1 MKTVVSAAELIEAID
16 AERELPG
23 CAALKVAF
31 VPTMGALHE
40 GHLSLVRKAREYADI
55 VVVSIFVNPLQFGAG
70 EDFDKY
76 PRTLEADA
84 KLLEAAGADLLF
96 APTVEVIYPQVSAL
110 GIEAGIEAAN
120 QAAKARAAVHPALSS
135 GLVGTTFEGAARPGH
150 FDGMLAVVARL
161 FEIVN
166 PDFAVFGAKD
176 AQQLFLIRRMAAAEF
191 PDLHIIEAPI
201 VRETT
206 GLAMS
211 SRNRYLDPAALAV
224 AGQLSKALNVGK
236 AAAETLGAKPSLAI
250 NAARARLEGVPEAK
264 LDYLTLVDP
273 KSFEPIDDSFTG
285 RALMLIAAVVGST
298 RLIDNLTIDFQE
310 PFA

>member
-1 MKTVVSAAELIEAID
+1 MQTVTTAAELTAAID
-16 AERELPG
+16 EERDLPG
-23 CAALKVAF
+23 CAGLKVAF

-40 GHLSLVRKAREYADI
+40 GHLSLVRQAREYADL

-84 KLLEAAGADLLF
+84 AVLEAAGADVLF
-96 APTVEVIYPQVSAL
+96 APTVDVVYPN
-110 GIEAGIEAAN
+110 GIEAAN
-120 QAAKARAAVHPALSS
+120 AAAAARPALQS
-135 GLVGTTFEGAARPGH
+135 GAIGKTFEGAARPGH

-161 FEIVN
+161 FELVN

-176 AQQLFLIRRMAAAEF
+176 AQQLFLIKRMAATEF

-201 VRETT
+201 VRETS

-211 SRNRYLDPAALAV
+211 SRNRYLDSAALDV
-224 AGQLSKALNVGK
+224 AGQLSKALQVGK
-236 AAAETLGAKPSLAI
+236 AAAETLGAKPSLAV

-264 LDYLTLVDP
+264 LDYLALVDP
-273 KSFEPIDDSFTG
+273 SSFELIDDSFTG
-285 RALMLIAAVVGST
+285 RALMLIAAVVGNT

>member
-1 MKTVVSAAELIEAID
+1 MQTVSTAVELTAAID
-16 AERELPG
+16 EERELPG
-23 CAALKVAF
+23 CAGLKVAF
-31 VPTMGALHE
+31 VPTMGALHD
-40 GHLSLVRKAREYADI
+40 GHLSLVRKAREYADL

-84 KLLEAAGADLLF
+84 GLLEAAGADLLF
-96 APTVEVIYPQVSAL
+96 TPTVDVVYPDGVA
-110 GIEAGIEAAN
+110 AAN
-120 QAAKARAAVHPALSS
+120 SAAAARPALQS
-135 GLVGTTFEGAARPGH
+135 GAVGKTFEGAARPGH

-161 FEIVN
+161 FELVN

-176 AQQLFLIRRMAAAEF
+176 AQQLFLIKRMAATEF

-201 VRETT
+201 VRETS

-211 SRNRYLDPAALAV
+211 SRNRYLDPAALEV
-224 AGQLSKALNVGK
+224 AGQLSKALQVGK
-236 AAAETLGAKPSLAI
+236 AAAETLGAKPSLAV

-264 LDYLTLVDP
+264 LDYLALVDP
-273 KSFEPIDDSFTG
+273 SSFELIDDSFTG

>member
-1 MKTVVSAAELIEAID
+1 MQTVVTAAELTAAID
-16 AERELPG
+16 EERDLPG
-23 CAALKVAF
+23 CAGLKVAF
-31 VPTMGALHE
+31 VPTMGALHD
-40 GHLSLVRKAREYADI
+40 GHLSLVRKAREYADL

-70 EDFDKY
+70 EDFEKY

-84 KLLEAAGADLLF
+84 AVLEAAGADLLF
-96 APTVEVIYPQVSAL
+96 APTVDVIYPDGVD
-110 GIEAGIEAAN
+110 AAN
-120 QAAKARAAVHPALSS
+120 AAAKARPALQS
-135 GLVGTTFEGAARPGH
+135 GAVGKVFEGAARPGH

-161 FEIVN
+161 FELTN

-176 AQQLFLIRRMAAAEF
+176 AQQLFLIKRMAATEF

-201 VRETT
+201 VRETS

-211 SRNRYLDPAALAV
+211 SRNRYLDPAALEV

-236 AAAETLGAKPSLAI
+236 AAAETLGAKPSLAV

-264 LDYLTLVDP
+264 LDYLALVDP
-273 KSFEPIDDSFTG
+273 SSFELIDDSFTG
-285 RALMLIAAVVGST
+285 RARMLIAAVVGST

>member
-1 MKTVVSAAELIEAID
+1 MKTVVTAAELIAAID
-16 AERELPG
+16 EERELPG
-23 CAALKVAF
+23 CAGLKVAF

-40 GHLSLVRKAREYADI
+40 GHLSLVRKAREYADL
-55 VVVSIFVNPLQFGAG
+55 VVVSIFVNPLQFGVG
-70 EDFDKY
+70 EDFEKY

-84 KLLEAAGADLLF
+84 KVLEEAGADVLF
-96 APTVEVIYPQVSAL
+96 APTVEVVYPD
-110 GIEAGIEAAN
+110 GIEAAHA
-120 QAAKARAAVHPALSS
+120 AAKLRPALLS
-135 GLVGTTFEGAARPGH
+135 GAVGKTFEGAARPGH

-161 FEIVN
+161 FELVN

-176 AQQLFLIRRMAAAEF
+176 AQQLFLIKRMANVEF

-201 VRETT
+201 VRETS

-211 SRNRYLDPAALAV
+211 SRNRYLDETKLEV
-224 AGQLSKALNVGK
+224 AGHLSKALKVGK
-236 AAAETLGAKPSLAI
+236 AAAETLGAKPSLAL

-264 LDYLTLVDP
+264 LDYLALVDP
-273 KSFEPIDDSFTG
+273 SSFELIDDSFTG
-285 RALMLIAAVVGST
+285 RALMLIAAVVGTT

>member
-1 MKTVVSAAELIEAID
+1 MQTVVTAAELNAAID
-16 AERELPG
+16 EERDLPG
-23 CAALKVAF
+23 CAGLKVAF
-31 VPTMGALHE
+31 VPTMGALHD
-40 GHLSLVRKAREYADI
+40 GHLSLVHKAREYADL
-55 VVVSIFVNPLQFGAG
+55 VVVSIFVNPLQFGVG
-70 EDFDKY
+70 EDFEKY
-76 PRTLEADA
+76 PRTLDADA
-84 KLLEAAGADLLF
+84 AVLEAAGADLLF
-96 APTVEVIYPQVSAL
+96 APTVDVIYPDGVD
-110 GIEAGIEAAN
+110 AAN
-120 QAAKARAAVHPALSS
+120 AAAKARPALQS
-135 GLVGTTFEGAARPGH
+135 GAVGMAFEGAARPGH

-161 FEIVN
+161 FEITN

-176 AQQLFLIRRMAAAEF
+176 AQQLFLIKRMAATEF

-201 VRETT
+201 VRETS

-211 SRNRYLDPAALAV
+211 SRNRYLDPAALEV

-236 AAAETLGAKPSLAI
+236 AAAETLGAKPSLAV

-264 LDYLTLVDP
+264 LDYLALVDP
-273 KSFEPIDDSFTG
+273 SSFELIDDSFTG

>member
-1 MKTVVSAAELIEAID
+1 MQTLVTAAELTAAID
-16 AERELPG
+16 EERDLPG
-23 CAALKVAF
+23 CAGLKVAF
-31 VPTMGALHE
+31 VPTMGALHD
-40 GHLSLVRKAREYADI
+40 GHLSLVRQAREYADL

-70 EDFDKY
+70 EDFEKY
-76 PRTLEADA
+76 PRTLEADSA
-84 KLLEAAGADLLF
+84 MLAAAGADLLF
-96 APTVEVIYPQVSAL
+96 APTVDVIYPDGV
-110 GIEAGIEAAN
+110 EAAN
-120 QAAKARAAVHPALSS
+120 AAAKLRPALQS
-135 GLVGTTFEGAARPGH
+135 GEVGKTFEGAARPGH

-176 AQQLFLIRRMAAAEF
+176 AQQLFLIKRMAATEF

-201 VRETT
+201 VREAS

-211 SRNRYLDPAALAV
+211 SRNRYLDPAALEV
-224 AGQLSKALNVGK
+224 AGQLSKALKVGK
-236 AAAETLGAKPSLAI
+236 AAAETVGAKPSLAV

-264 LDYLTLVDP
+264 LDYLALVDP
-273 KSFEPIDDSFTG
+273 SSFELIDDSFTG
-285 RALMLIAAVVGST
+285 RALMLIAAVVGNT

>member
-1 MKTVVSAAELIEAID
+1 MQTVTTAAELTAAID
-16 AERELPG
+16 EERDLPG
-23 CAALKVAF
+23 CAGLKVAF

-40 GHLSLVRKAREYADI
+40 GHLSLVRQAREYADL

-84 KLLEAAGADLLF
+84 AVLEAAGADVLF
-96 APTVEVIYPQVSAL
+96 APTVDVVYPN
-110 GIEAGIEAAN
+110 GIEAAN
-120 QAAKARAAVHPALSS
+120 AAAAARPALQS
-135 GLVGTTFEGAARPGH
+135 GAIGKTFEGAARPGH

-161 FEIVN
+161 FELVN

-176 AQQLFLIRRMAAAEF
+176 AQQLFLIKRMAATEF

-201 VRETT
+201 VRETS

-211 SRNRYLDPAALAV
+211 SRNRYLDSAALDV
-224 AGQLSKALNVGK
+224 AGQLSKALQVGK
-236 AAAETLGAKPSLAI
+236 AAAETLGAKPSLAV

-264 LDYLTLVDP
+264 LDYLALVDP
-273 KSFEPIDDSFTG
+273 SSFELIDDSFSG
-285 RALMLIAAVVGST
+285 RALMLIAAVVGNT

>member
-1 MKTVVSAAELIEAID
+1 VQTLVSAAELTAAID
-16 AERELPG
+16 DERDLPG
-23 CAALKVAF
+23 CAGLKVAF
-31 VPTMGALHE
+31 VPTMGALHD
-40 GHLSLVRKAREYADI
+40 GHLSLVRKAREYADL

-76 PRTLEADA
+76 PRTLEADSVVLA
-84 KLLEAAGADLLF
+84 EAGADLLF
-96 APTVEVIYPQVSAL
+96 APTVDVIYPDGV
-110 GIEAGIEAAN
+110 EAAN
-120 QAAKARAAVHPALSS
+120 AAAKLRPALQS
-135 GLVGTTFEGAARPGH
+135 GAVGQAFEGAARPGH

-176 AQQLFLIRRMAAAEF
+176 AQQLFLIKRMAATEF
-191 PDLHIIEAPI
+191 PDLHIVEAPI
-201 VRETT
+201 VRESS

-211 SRNRYLDPAALAV
+211 SRNRYLDPAALEV
-224 AGQLSKALNVGK
+224 AGHLSKALKVGK

-250 NAARARLEGVPEAK
+250 NAARARLDGVPEAK

-273 KSFEPIDDSFTG
+273 SSFENIDDSFTG
-285 RALMLIAAVVGST
+285 RALMLIAAVVGNT

>member
-1 MKTVVSAAELIEAID
+1 MKTVATAAELTAAID
-16 AERELPG
+16 DERDLPG
-23 CAALKVAF
+23 CAGLKVAF

-40 GHLSLVRKAREYADI
+40 GHLSLVRKAREYADL

-76 PRTLEADA
+76 PRTLEDDA
-84 KLLEAAGADLLF
+84 AVLEAAGADVLF
-96 APTVEVIYPQVSAL
+96 APTVDVVYP
-110 GIEAGIEAAN
+110 AGVEAAN
-120 QAAKARAAVHPALSS
+120 VAAKSRPALQS
-135 GLVGTTFEGAARPGH
+135 GEVGKTFEGAARPGH

-161 FEIVN
+161 FELVN

-176 AQQLFLIRRMAAAEF
+176 AQQLFLIKRMAATEF

-201 VRETT
+201 VRETS

-211 SRNRYLDPAALAV
+211 SRNRYLDPAALEV

-236 AAAETLGAKPSLAI
+236 AAAETLGAKPSLAV

-264 LDYLTLVDP
+264 LDYLALVDP
-273 KSFEPIDDSFTG
+273 SSFELIDDSFTG

>member
-1 MKTVVSAAELIEAID
+1 MQTVVTAAELTAAID
-16 AERELPG
+16 EERDLPG
-23 CAALKVAF
+23 CAGLKVAF
-31 VPTMGALHE
+31 VPTMGALHD
-40 GHLSLVRKAREYADI
+40 GHLSLVRKAREYADL

-70 EDFDKY
+70 EDFEKY

-84 KLLEAAGADLLF
+84 AVLESAGADVLF
-96 APTVEVIYPQVSAL
+96 APTVEVIYPDGVQ
-110 GIEAGIEAAN
+110 AAN
-120 QAAKARAAVHPALSS
+120 AAAKARPALHS
-135 GLVGTTFEGAARPGH
+135 GAVGTAFEGAARPAH

-161 FEIVN
+161 FELTK

-176 AQQLFLIRRMAAAEF
+176 AQQLFLIKRMAATEF

-201 VRETT
+201 VRETS

-211 SRNRYLDPAALAV
+211 SRNRYLDPAALEV

-236 AAAETLGAKPSLAI
+236 AAAETLGAKPSLAV

-264 LDYLTLVDP
+264 LDYLALVDP
-273 KSFEPIDDSFTG
+273 NSFEQIDDSFTG

>member
-1 MKTVVSAAELIEAID
+1 MTRIVHTNAEL
-16 AERELPG
+16 
-23 CAALKVAF
+23 AAAVASARSQGKRIGF

-40 GHLSLVRKAREYADI
+40 GHLSLVRIAQQHAEF

-84 KLLEAAGADLLF
+84 ALLEEAGADVLF
-96 APTVEVIYPQVSAL
+96 APTVNVIYPDGV
-110 GIEAGIEAAN
+110 EAAN
-120 QAAKARAAVHPALSS
+120 AAAKLRPALQS
-135 GLVGTTFEGAARPGH
+135 GAVGETFEGAARPGH

-161 FEIVN
+161 FELMK

-176 AQQLFLIRRMAAAEF
+176 AQQLFLIKRMAATEF

-201 VRETT
+201 VRETS

-211 SRNRYLDPAALAV
+211 SRNRYLDETALAV

-236 AAAETLGAKPSLAI
+236 AAAETLGAKPSLAV
-250 NAARARLEGVPEAK
+250 NAARARLDGVPEAK
-264 LDYLTLVDP
+264 LDYLALVDP
-273 KSFEPIDDSFTG
+273 SSFELIDDSFTG

>member
-1 MKTVVSAAELIEAID
+1 MQTAVTAAELTAAID
-16 AERELPG
+16 EERDLPG
-23 CAALKVAF
+23 CAGLKVAF

-40 GHLSLVRKAREYADI
+40 GHLSLVRKAREYADL

-70 EDFDKY
+70 EDFNKY

-84 KLLEAAGADLLF
+84 AVLEAAGADLLF
-96 APTVEVIYPQVSAL
+96 APTVAVIYPYGV
-110 GIEAGIEAAN
+110 EAAN
-120 QAAKARAAVHPALSS
+120 SAAKVRPALQS
-135 GLVGTTFEGAARPGH
+135 GEVGKTFEGAARPGH

-161 FEIVN
+161 FELVN

-176 AQQLFLIRRMAAAEF
+176 AQQLFLIKRMAATEF

-201 VRETT
+201 VRETS

-211 SRNRYLDPAALAV
+211 SRNRYLDATALDV
-224 AGQLSKALNVGK
+224 AGQLSKALQVGK
-236 AAAETLGAKPSLAI
+236 AAAETLGAKPSMAV

-264 LDYLTLVDP
+264 LDYLALVDP
-273 KSFEPIDDSFTG
+273 NSFELIDDSFTG
-285 RALMLIAAVVGST
+285 RALMLIAAVVGNT

>member
-1 MKTVVSAAELIEAID
+1 MKTVVTAAELTAAID
-16 AERELPG
+16 EERDLPG
-23 CAALKVAF
+23 CAGLKVAF

-40 GHLSLVRKAREYADI
+40 GHLSLVRQAREYADL

-84 KLLEAAGADLLF
+84 AVLQAAGADVLF
-96 APTVEVIYPQVSAL
+96 APTVDVVYPDGV
-110 GIEAGIEAAN
+110 EAAN
-120 QAAKARAAVHPALSS
+120 SAAAARPALQS
-135 GLVGTTFEGAARPGH
+135 GEVGKTFEGAARPGH

-161 FEIVN
+161 FELVN

-176 AQQLFLIRRMAAAEF
+176 AQQLFLIKRMAATEF

-201 VRETT
+201 VRETS

-211 SRNRYLDPAALAV
+211 SRNRYLDETALAV

-236 AAAETLGAKPSLAI
+236 AAAETLGAKPSWAV

-264 LDYLTLVDP
+264 LDYLALVDP
-273 KSFEPIDDSFTG
+273 SSFELIDDSFTG
-285 RALMLIAAVVGST
+285 RALMLIAAVVGNT

>member
-1 MKTVVSAAELIEAID
+1 MQTVVTAAELDAAID
-16 AERELPG
+16 EERELPG
-23 CAALKVAF
+23 CAGLKVAF
-31 VPTMGALHE
+31 VPTMGALHA
-40 GHLSLVRKAREYADI
+40 GHLSLVAKAREYADL

-84 KLLEAAGADLLF
+84 AVLAEAGADILF
-96 APTVEVIYPQVSAL
+96 APTVGVIYPDGV
-110 GIEAGIEAAN
+110 EAAN
-120 QAAKARAAVHPALSS
+120 AAAKLRPALQS
-135 GLVGTTFEGAARPGH
+135 GSIGTQFEGAARPGH

-161 FEIVN
+161 FELVR

-176 AQQLFLIRRMAAAEF
+176 AQQLFLIKRMAATEF

-201 VRETT
+201 IRESS

-211 SRNRYLDPAALAV
+211 SRNRYLDESALAV
-224 AGQLSKALNVGK
+224 AEQLSKAIQVGK
-236 AAAETLGAKPSLAI
+236 AAAETLGAKPYLAI

-264 LDYLTLVDP
+264 LDYLALVDP
-273 KSFEPIDDSFTG
+273 KSFEPIDDNFTG
-285 RALMLIAAVVGST
+285 RALMLIAAVVRST
-298 RLIDNLTIDFQE
+298 RLIDNLTIEFQE

>member
-1 MKTVVSAAELIEAID
+1 MQTVVTAAELTAAID
-16 AERELPG
+16 EERDLPG
-23 CAALKVAF
+23 CAGLKVAF
-31 VPTMGALHE
+31 VPTMGALHD
-40 GHLSLVRKAREYADI
+40 GHLSLVRRAREYADL

-70 EDFDKY
+70 EDFEKY

-84 KLLEAAGADLLF
+84 AVLEAAGADVLF
-96 APTVEVIYPQVSAL
+96 APTVEVIYPDGV
-110 GIEAGIEAAN
+110 EAAN
-120 QAAKARAAVHPALSS
+120 AATKARPALQS
-135 GLVGTTFEGAARPGH
+135 GEVGTAFEGAARPGH

-161 FEIVN
+161 FEITE

-176 AQQLFLIRRMAAAEF
+176 AQQLFLIKRMAATEF

-201 VRETT
+201 VRETS

-211 SRNRYLDPAALAV
+211 SRNRYLDPAALEVAV
-224 AGQLSKALNVGK
+224 QLSKALNVGK
-236 AAAETLGAKPSLAI
+236 AAAETLGAKPSLAV

-264 LDYLTLVDP
+264 LDYLALVDP
-273 KSFEPIDDSFTG
+273 SSFELIDDSFTG

>member
-1 MKTVVSAAELIEAID
+1 VKTVVTAAELTAAID
-16 AERELPG
+16 EERELPG
-23 CAALKVAF
+23 CAGLKVAF
-31 VPTMGALHE
+31 VPTMGALHD
-40 GHLSLVRKAREYADI
+40 GHLSLVRKAREYADL

-70 EDFDKY
+70 EDFEKY

-84 KLLEAAGADLLF
+84 KVLEEAGADVLF
-96 APTVEVIYPQVSAL
+96 APTVDVVYPT
-110 GIEAGIEAAN
+110 GIEAAN
-120 QAAKARAAVHPALSS
+120 AAAKLRPALQS
-135 GLVGTTFEGAARPGH
+135 GEVGKTFEGAARPGH

-161 FEIVN
+161 FELVN

-176 AQQLFLIRRMAAAEF
+176 AQQLFLIKRMAASEF

-201 VRETT
+201 VREAS

-211 SRNRYLDPAALAV
+211 SRNRYLDVTKLEV

-236 AAAETLGAKPSLAI
+236 AAAETLGAKPSMAV

-264 LDYLTLVDP
+264 LDYLALVDP
-273 KSFEPIDDSFTG
+273 SSFELIDDSFTG
-285 RALMLIAAVVGST
+285 RALMLIAAVVGTT

>member
-1 MKTVVSAAELIEAID
+1 MQTVSTAAELTAAID
-16 AERELPG
+16 EERDLPG
-23 CAALKVAF
+23 CAGLKVAF
-31 VPTMGALHE
+31 VPTMGALHD
-40 GHLSLVRKAREYADI
+40 GHLSLVRLAREWADL

-76 PRTLEADA
+76 PRTLDADA
-84 KLLEAAGADLLF
+84 ALLEAAGADVLF
-96 APTVEVIYPQVSAL
+96 APTVDVIYP
-110 GIEAGIEAAN
+110 AGVDAAN
-120 QAAKARAAVHPALSS
+120 AAAKLRPALQS
-135 GLVGTTFEGAARPGH
+135 GVVGETFEGAARPGH

-161 FEIVN
+161 FELVK

-176 AQQLFLIRRMAAAEF
+176 AQQLFLIKRMAATEF

-201 VRETT
+201 VRETS

-211 SRNRYLDPAALAV
+211 SRNRYLDETALTV

-236 AAAETLGAKPSLAI
+236 AAAETLGAKPSLAV
-250 NAARARLEGVPEAK
+250 NAARARLDGVPEAK
-264 LDYLTLVDP
+264 LDYLALVDP
-273 KSFEPIDDSFTG
+273 SSFELIDDSFTG

>member
-1 MKTVVSAAELIEAID
+1 MQTVSTAVELTAAID
-16 AERELPG
+16 EERELPG
-23 CAALKVAF
+23 CAGLKVAF
-31 VPTMGALHE
+31 VPTMGALHD
-40 GHLSLVRKAREYADI
+40 GHLSLVRLAREWADL

-84 KLLEAAGADLLF
+84 ALLEAAGADVLF
-96 APTVEVIYPQVSAL
+96 APTVDVIYPDGV
-110 GIEAGIEAAN
+110 EAAN
-120 QAAKARAAVHPALSS
+120 AAAKMRPALKS
-135 GLVGTTFEGAARPGH
+135 GVVGETFEGAARPGH

-161 FEIVN
+161 FELVK

-176 AQQLFLIRRMAAAEF
+176 AQQLFLIKRMAATEF

-201 VRETT
+201 VRETS

-211 SRNRYLDPAALAV
+211 SRNRYLDETALAV

-236 AAAETLGAKPSLAI
+236 AAAETLGAKPSLAV
-250 NAARARLEGVPEAK
+250 NAARARLDGVPEAK
-264 LDYLTLVDP
+264 LDYLALVDP
-273 KSFEPIDDSFTG
+273 SSFELIDDSFTG

>member
-1 MKTVVSAAELIEAID
+1 MQTVVTAAELKAAID
-16 AERELPG
+16 EERDLPG
-23 CAALKVAF
+23 CAGLKVAF
-31 VPTMGALHE
+31 VPTMGALHD
-40 GHLSLVRKAREYADI
+40 GHLSLVRLAREWADL

-84 KLLEAAGADLLF
+84 ALLEAAGADVLF
-96 APTVEVIYPQVSAL
+96 APTVDVIYPD
-110 GIEAGIEAAN
+110 GIEAAN
-120 QAAKARAAVHPALSS
+120 AAAAARPALQS
-135 GLVGTTFEGAARPGH
+135 GEIGKTFEGAARPGH

-161 FEIVN
+161 FELVN

-176 AQQLFLIRRMAAAEF
+176 AQQLFLIKRMAATEF
-191 PDLHIIEAPI
+191 PDLHIVEAPI
-201 VRETT
+201 VRETS

-211 SRNRYLDPAALAV
+211 SRNRYLDAPALEV
-224 AGQLSKALNVGK
+224 AGQLSKALQVGR
-236 AAAETLGAKPSLAI
+236 AAAETLGAKPSVAV

-264 LDYLTLVDP
+264 LDYLALVDP
-273 KSFEPIDDSFTG
+273 SSFELIDDSFTG

>member
-1 MKTVVSAAELIEAID
+1 MQTVVTAAELTAAID
-16 AERELPG
+16 EERDLPG
-23 CAALKVAF
+23 CAGLKVAF
-31 VPTMGALHE
+31 VPTMGALHD
-40 GHLSLVRKAREYADI
+40 GHLSLVRKAREYADL
-55 VVVSIFVNPLQFGAG
+55 VVVSVFVNPLQFGAG
-70 EDFDKY
+70 EDFEKY

-84 KLLEAAGADLLF
+84 AVLEAAGADLLF
-96 APTVEVIYPQVSAL
+96 APTVAVIYPDGV
-110 GIEAGIEAAN
+110 EAAN
-120 QAAKARAAVHPALSS
+120 AAAKARPALQS
-135 GLVGTTFEGAARPGH
+135 GQVGTAFEGAARPGH

-161 FEIVN
+161 LELTN
-166 PDFAVFGAKD
+166 PDFAVFGVKD
-176 AQQLFLIRRMAAAEF
+176 AQQLFLIKRMAATEF

-201 VRETT
+201 VRETR

-211 SRNRYLDPAALAV
+211 SRNRYLDPAALEV

-236 AAAETLGAKPSLAI
+236 AAAETLGAKPSLAV

-264 LDYLTLVDP
+264 LDYLALVDP
-273 KSFEPIDDSFTG
+273 SSFELIDDSFTG

>member
-1 MKTVVSAAELIEAID
+1 MQTVVTAAELKAAID
-16 AERELPG
+16 VERDLPG
-23 CAALKVAF
+23 CAGLKVAF
-31 VPTMGALHE
+31 VPTMGALHD
-40 GHLSLVRKAREYADI
+40 GHLSLVRLAREWADL

-84 KLLEAAGADLLF
+84 ALLEAAGADVLF
-96 APTVEVIYPQVSAL
+96 APTVDVIYPD
-110 GIEAGIEAAN
+110 GIDAAN
-120 QAAKARAAVHPALSS
+120 AAAAARPALQS
-135 GLVGTTFEGAARPGH
+135 GDIGKTFEGSARPGH

-161 FEIVN
+161 FELVN

-176 AQQLFLIRRMAAAEF
+176 AQQLFLIKRMAATEF
-191 PDLHIIEAPI
+191 PDLHIVEAPI
-201 VRETT
+201 VRETS

-211 SRNRYLDPAALAV
+211 SRNRYLDAPALEV
-224 AGQLSKALNVGK
+224 AGQLSKALQVGR
-236 AAAETLGAKPSLAI
+236 AAAETLGAKPSVAV

-264 LDYLTLVDP
+264 LDYLALVDP
-273 KSFEPIDDSFTG
+273 SSFELIDDSFTG

>member
-1 MKTVVSAAELIEAID
+1 MQTVVTAAELTAAID
-16 AERELPG
+16 EERDLPG
-23 CAALKVAF
+23 CAGLKVAF
-31 VPTMGALHE
+31 VPTMGALHD
-40 GHLSLVRKAREYADI
+40 GHLSLVRKAREYADL

-70 EDFDKY
+70 EDFEKY

-84 KLLEAAGADLLF
+84 AVLEAAGADLLF
-96 APTVEVIYPQVSAL
+96 APTVDVIYPDGVA
-110 GIEAGIEAAN
+110 AAN
-120 QAAKARAAVHPALSS
+120 AAAKARPALQS
-135 GLVGTTFEGAARPGH
+135 GAVGTAFEGAARPGH

-161 FEIVN
+161 FELTN

-176 AQQLFLIRRMAAAEF
+176 AQQLFLIKRMAATEF

-201 VRETT
+201 VRETS

-211 SRNRYLDPAALAV
+211 SRNRYLDPAALEV

-236 AAAETLGAKPSLAI
+236 AAAETLGAKPSLAV

-264 LDYLTLVDP
+264 LDYLALVDP
-273 KSFEPIDDSFTG
+273 SSFELIDDSFTG